1 MEIVNA
7 MISLPAK
14 LATFARRAELVM
26 IASLLAHPKGI
37 AQDMADVWLQQASA
51 SVRICF
57 QEPGAVNAKM
67 ALSPTAAKTSVLGIQ
82 HALHWAG
89 AHLLGCVIVS
99 AVPVAMPASSASL
112 ALLL

>member
-1 MEIVNA
+1 MGIVNA
-7 MISLPAK
+7 LISLPAK
-14 LATFARRAELVM
+14 LATFARRAGLAM
-26 IASLLAHPKGI
+26 IASLLAHPKEI
-37 AQDMADVWLQQASA
+37 AQDMVDVRGQQASV

-67 ALSPTAAKTSVLGIQ
+67 AASPTAAKTSVLGIQ

-89 AHLLGCVIVS
+89 ARLLGCVIVS
-99 AVPVAMPASSASL
+99 VVPLAMPASSASL